1 MRRLR
6 WLCLSCTLSLPAFAG
21 PLPSSN
27 ELLEKVG
34 YSPTEIADIKAG
46 RIVRRETSGAS
57 DRDLNLGYAF
67 FVKATPAALNKELSG
82 GVLQAIDP
90 NSLATGVLS
99 GASTVGAFTRLHLT
113 PGSDSR
119 VKQYVSAKPGTDLNL
134 SSAEITEFN
143 DLAPFATR
151 AVVEKHLRAA
161 LLDRYQAY
169 RAKGLDGIAD
179 YDRADGAVRSP
190 QDELTEV
197 MNGIQL
203 QDFAPKAWASM
214 MHYPAE
220 RVPGT
225 REVYRWEHFK
235 VDGVPTIALT
245 HGMSV
250 PNGGAFLVLQR
261 QFYVS
266 EGFNCEQAIVAL
278 LPVEG
283 GTMVIFSNHTSTDK
297 VEGFPNGIKRSIGR
311 GIVAKQLESL
321 FAKLQRRTRVAK

>member
-1 MRRLR
+1 ML
-6 WLCLSCTLSLPAFAG
+6 LSLSASAAG
-21 PLPSSN
+21 TLPSADA
-27 ELLEKVG
+27 LLQTVG
-34 YSPTEIADIKAG
+34 YSPEEIATIKTG
-46 RIVRRETSGAS
+46 QIVRRETRGAG

-67 FVKATPAALNKELSG
+67 FVKATPAALNKELSD
-82 GVLQAIDP
+82 GVLQVIDP
-90 NSLATGVLS
+90 NSIATGVLT
-99 GASTVGAFTRLHLT
+99 GASSVGAFSRLHLKPNT
-113 PGSDSR
+113 DAR
-119 VKQYVSAKPGTDLNL
+119 VKQYVSARPGTDLNL
-134 SSAEITEFN
+134 SSAEIGEFN
-143 DLAPFATR
+143 DLAHFATR

-169 RAKGLDGIAD
+169 KTKGLDGIAD
-179 YDRADGAVRSP
+179 YERADGELRSP
-190 QDELTEV
+190 QDELTGV
-197 MNGIQL
+197 MDGLAL

-214 MHYPAE
+214 LHYPAS

-250 PNGGAFLVLQR
+250 PNGDAFLVMQR

-297 VEGFPNGIKRSIGR
+297 VEGFPSGIKRSIGR
-311 GIVAKQLESL
+311 GIVAKQLEKL
-321 FAKLQRRTRVAK
+321 FGKLQRRNRATK